1 MFQSRIYLQQ
11 TGFKISNGCY
21 NRSKINFLQ
30 STLCATDY
38 HIQILIYFPEID
50 RYRENKGRRMYVR
63 FFEIGRNVDDYN
75 ANGRGWQGARY
86 QSDRFFFF
94 SPPPRIGRR
103 LSPRPLCHFFFFFLL
118 INASRKTHLVI
129 VIFRAYRVLNYSL
142 TRSAGRYSREGDGI
156 EGSHKHGLIHRPGNG
171 SRLSNGA

>member
-11 TGFKISNGCY
+11 TSFKISNGCY

-50 RYRENKGRRMYVR
+50 RRMYVR
-63 FFEIGRNVDDYN
+63 FFEIGRNVDDY
-75 ANGRGWQGARY
+75 NGRGWQGARY

-103 LSPRPLCHFFFFFLL
+103 LSPRPLCHFFFFFFTYKCQQK
-118 INASRKTHLVI
+118 NAPR
-129 VIFRAYRVLNYSL
+129 YRDFSCIPCFKLQPN
-142 TRSAGRYSREGDGI
+142 
-156 EGSHKHGLIHRPGNG
+156 
-171 SRLSNGA
+171 

>member
-30 STLCATDY
+30 STLYATDY

-50 RYRENKGRRMYVR
+50 RRMYVR

-86 QSDRFFFF
+86 QSDRFFF
-94 SPPPRIGRR
+94 PPQGSVDDP
-103 LSPRPLCHFFFFFLL
+103 PLDRCAIFFFFFLL

-156 EGSHKHGLIHRPGNG
+156 EGSRKHGLIHRPGNG